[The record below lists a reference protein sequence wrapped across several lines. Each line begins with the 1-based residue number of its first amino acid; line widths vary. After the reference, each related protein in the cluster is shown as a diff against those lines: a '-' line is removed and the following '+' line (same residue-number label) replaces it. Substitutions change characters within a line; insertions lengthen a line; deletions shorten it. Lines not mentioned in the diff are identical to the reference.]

1 MTFERKPTLRDE
13 QLSMIDSGL
22 FMGHNGAEIQRGRH
36 GAVRIRS
43 PYDQI
48 AKTGR
53 SGSANVA
60 TIVAPDRG
68 GKLRARIYDL
78 ASKEQPEPAEIRIT
92 PHENGNHVEVFL
104 DNKHFVRPA
113 GENDFAVSGHS
124 GQATPDELVRIN
136 ACADALMALTDPE
149 AHRAEVAPI
158 DPSMAPNFGR
168 IALQ

>member
-13 QLSMIDSGL
+13 QLSVIDSGL
-22 FMGHNGAEIQRGRH
+22 FMGHNGAEIQRGRD
-36 GAVRIRS
+36 GAVQIRS
-43 PYDQI
+43 PYDHV

-53 SGSANVA
+53 RGSANVA

-78 ASKEQPEPAEIRIT
+78 ASKEQPEPAEIQIA
-92 PHENGNHVEVFL
+92 PHENGNHVEIFL
-104 DNKHFVRPA
+104 DDKRFVRPA

-124 GQATPDELVRIN
+124 RQATPDELVRIKF
-136 ACADALMALTDPE
+136 CADALMALTDPE

-158 DPSMAPNFGR
+158 DPSMAANFGH